1 MYDGINFIGG
11 NQKINKQKKSLCR
24 YYTIILLIILALNFF
39 VIPSV
44 TNATIKNTNYS
55 TFLNKIEQK
64 AIDTVQIEENDI
76 YYTLKKDDKK
86 TYKTGVMNDA
96 DLVNRLD
103 KSGAK
108 FGQVYKQEMNPM
120 LSYLISF
127 FLPVM
132 K

>member
-55 TFLNKIEQK
+55 TFLNKI
-64 AIDTVQIEENDI
+64 
-76 YYTLKKDDKK
+76 
-86 TYKTGVMNDA
+86 
-96 DLVNRLD
+96 
-103 KSGAK
+103 
-108 FGQVYKQEMNPM
+108 
-120 LSYLISF
+120 
-127 FLPVM
+127 
-132 K
+132 